1 VRGLPPELVLPL
13 DRTLPAPLAV
23 QLADGLRD
31 AAARGDLRVGH
42 RVPSTRAL
50 ADELGVSR
58 TVTAAA
64 YDQLVAE
71 GWLGPRRGAGTYVL
85 ATSHVSD
92 LRGYRPKDR
101 SRGEAGTDLRPGAPC
116 TAVLDRRAWRRA
128 WRRAGDLEPAA
139 RPEHAGV
146 PAYRDAVARL
156 LLHHRGLAAAPDDVL
171 ATAGTTDGFAE
182 LVALLATH
190 HGRPPRVAI
199 EDPGYLRA
207 VAVLRDAG
215 AEVLGVGVDDEGLRV
230 DEVPP
235 GVDAVYLTPAH
246 QYPLGA
252 RLPVARRAALVAR
265 ARDEG
270 LLLVEDDYD
279 GELRY
284 DVAPLP
290 LLAGLAP
297 DVTVHL
303 GTASKVLTPSLGAG
317 WMVAPPAWRDR
328 VLARRRATSVRP
340 APAGQHVV
348 AALHADG
355 ALARHLARLR
365 RELAAR
371 RARVVDAVAAAGH
384 GVRGDRAGAHLVVD
398 LPDRAAEETVVDAA
412 AADGVHLGPLGAH
425 HLDPAGPRGHGVLVG
440 WAGPAGD
447 ELDDALAV
455 LTRVLAGV
463 APGPPGRR
471 GSAPCPIT

>member
-1 VRGLPPELVLPL
+1 MRGLPPELVLPL
-13 DRTLPAPLAV
+13 DRSVPTPLAV

-31 AAARGDLRVGH
+31 AAARGVLRVGH
-42 RVPSTRAL
+42 RVPSTRSL
-50 ADELGVSR
+50 AEELGVSR

-85 ATSHVSD
+85 ATSHVRD
-92 LRGYRPKDR
+92 LLSYSSEDHA
-101 SRGEAGTDLRPGAPC
+101 RGEALIDLRPGAPC
-116 TAVLDRRAWRRA
+116 TEVLDRRAWRRA
-128 WRRAGDLEPAA
+128 WRRAGDLELAT

-171 ATAGTTDGFAE
+171 ATSGTTDGCAE
-182 LVALLATH
+182 VIALLAADR
-190 HGRPPRVAI
+190 GRPPRVAV

-207 VAVLRDAG
+207 TALLRDAG
-215 AEVLGVGVDDEGLRV
+215 AEVVGVGVDDEGLRV
-230 DEVPP
+230 DDVPG
-235 GVDAVYLTPAH
+235 GVDAVYVTPAH

-290 LLAGLAP
+290 LLAGLGP

-303 GTASKVLTPSLGAG
+303 GTTSKVLTPTLGAG
-317 WMVAPPAWRDR
+317 WMVAPPAWRER
-328 VLARRRATSVRP
+328 VLARRRATGVRP
-340 APAGQHVV
+340 PPAGQQVV

-371 RARVVDAVAAAGH
+371 RARVVDAVAAGGH
-384 GVRGDRAGAHLVVD
+384 AVRGDRAGAHLVVP
-398 LPDRAAEETVVDAA
+398 LPDGAAEDAVVDEAA
-412 AADGVHLGPLGAH
+412 HHGVHLTALGPC
-425 HLDPAGPRGHGVLVG
+425 HLDPAVPRACGVLVG
-440 WAGPAGD
+440 WAGPTAA
-447 ELDDALAV
+447 ELDDALRRLTTV
-455 LTRVLAGV
+455 LG
-463 APGPPGRR
+463 G
-471 GSAPCPIT
+471 

>member
-1 VRGLPPELVLPL
+1 MRGVSPELALPL
-13 DRTLPAPLAV
+13 DRAAATPLAV
-23 QLADGLRD
+23 QLAEGLR
-31 AAARGDLRVGH
+31 AAVTRGALGVGE

-85 ATSHVSD
+85 ATAHVSE
-92 LRGYRPKDR
+92 LWGHSPKVR
-101 SRGEAGTDLRPGAPC
+101 SHTWDAVDLRPGAPC
-116 TAVLDRRAWRRA
+116 VAVLDRSAWRRA
-128 WRRAGDLEPAA
+128 WRRAGDVEPAA
-139 RPEHAGV
+139 RPEPAGV
-146 PAYRDAVARL
+146 PAYREAVARL
-156 LLHHRGLAAAPDDVL
+156 LLHHRGLAATPDGVL
-171 ATAGTTDGFAE
+171 ATSGTTDGFAE
-182 LVALLATH
+182 IVAVLRARTG
-190 HGRPPRVAI
+190 GRPPRVAV
-199 EDPGYLRA
+199 EEPGYGRA
-207 VAVLRDAG
+207 TALLRDAG
-215 AEVLGVGVDDEGLRV
+215 ADAVGVPVDHEGLRV
-230 DEVPP
+230 ADVPA

-252 RLPVARRAALVAR
+252 RLPVARRADLVAR
-265 ARDEG
+265 ARAEG

-303 GTASKVLTPSLGAG
+303 GTTSKILSPALGAG
-317 WMVAPPAWRDR
+317 WMVAPPSWREA

-340 APAGQHVV
+340 GPAGQHVV

-371 RARVVDAVAAAGH
+371 RTRVVDAVTGAGH
-384 GVRGDRAGAHLVVD
+384 TVRGDRAGAHLVVP
-398 LPDRAAEETVVDAA
+398 LPDRGGEDAVVRAAEDA
-412 AADGVHLGPLGAH
+412 GVLVSGLAEYHLGPGTVF
-425 HLDPAGPRGHGVLVG
+425 GILVG
-440 WAGPAGD
+440 WAGPGAA
-447 ELDDALAV
+447 ELDEALAR
-455 LTRVLAGV
+455 LRRILA
-463 APGPPGRR
+463 A
-471 GSAPCPIT
+471 

>member
-1 VRGLPPELVLPL
+1 MRGVSPELALPL
-13 DRTLPAPLAV
+13 DRAAATPLAV
-23 QLADGLRD
+23 QLAEGLR
-31 AAARGDLRVGH
+31 AAVARGALRVGE

-85 ATSHVSD
+85 ATAHVSE
-92 LRGYRPKDR
+92 LRGHSPEVR
-101 SRGEAGTDLRPGAPC
+101 SHGGGVDLRPGSPC
-116 TAVLDRRAWRRA
+116 VAVLDRQAWRRA
-128 WRRAGDLEPAA
+128 WRRAGDREPAA
-139 RPEHAGV
+139 RPEPAGV
-146 PAYRDAVARL
+146 PAYREAVARL
-156 LLHHRGLAAAPDDVL
+156 LLHHRGLAATPDDVL
-171 ATAGTTDGFAE
+171 ATSGTTDGFAE
-182 LVALLATH
+182 IVAVLRTH
-190 HGRPPRVAI
+190 LGRAPRVVV
-199 EDPGYLRA
+199 EDPGYGRA
-207 VAVLRDAG
+207 TALLQDAG
-215 AEVLGVGVDDEGLRV
+215 AVVVGVGVDDEGLRV
-230 DEVPP
+230 ADVPA

-252 RLPVARRAALVAR
+252 RLPVARRAELVAR
-265 ARDEG
+265 ARAEG

-303 GTASKVLTPSLGAG
+303 GTTSKILTQTLGAG
-317 WMVAPPAWRDR
+317 WMVAPPPWREA
-328 VLARRRATSVRP
+328 VLARRQATSVRP
-340 APAGQHVV
+340 APAGQQVV

-371 RARVVDAVAAAGH
+371 RTRVVDAVAAAGH
-384 GVRGDRAGAHLVVD
+384 TVRGDRAGAHLVVP
-398 LPDRAAEETVVDAA
+398 LPDRAAEDALVAA
-412 AADGVHLGPLGAH
+412 AARAGVRVGGLAEYHLGPGTVS
-425 HLDPAGPRGHGVLVG
+425 GVLVG
-440 WAGPAGD
+440 WAGPTAA
-447 ELDDALAV
+447 ELDGALATLAEV
-455 LTRVLAGV
+455 LGSS
-463 APGPPGRR
+463 R
-471 GSAPCPIT
+471 GSGA

>member
-1 VRGLPPELVLPL
+1 MRGVSPELALPL
-13 DRTLPAPLAV
+13 DRAAATPLAV
-23 QLADGLRD
+23 QLADGLR
-31 AAARGDLRVGH
+31 AAVTRGALRVGE

-85 ATSHVSD
+85 ATAHVSE
-92 LRGYRPKDR
+92 LRGYSPEVR
-101 SRGEAGTDLRPGAPC
+101 SHTPDDVDLRPGSPC
-116 TAVLDRRAWRRA
+116 VAVLDRSAWRRA
-128 WRRAGDLEPAA
+128 WRRAGDREPAA
-139 RPEHAGV
+139 RPEPAGV

-156 LLHHRGLAAAPDDVL
+156 LLHHRGLAATPDDVL
-171 ATAGTTDGFAE
+171 ATSGTTDGFAE
-182 LVALLATH
+182 IVAVLRRQL
-190 HGRPPRVAI
+190 GRAPRVVV
-199 EDPGYLRA
+199 EEPGYGRA
-207 VAVLRDAG
+207 TALLRDAG
-215 AEVLGVGVDDEGLRV
+215 AVPVGVPVDDEGLRV
-230 DEVPP
+230 ADVPA

-252 RLPVARRAALVAR
+252 RLPVARRADLVAR
-265 ARDEG
+265 ARAEG

-303 GTASKVLTPSLGAG
+303 GTTSKILSPALGAG
-317 WMVAPPAWRDR
+317 WMVAPPAWRDA
-328 VLARRRATSVRP
+328 VLARRQATSVRP
-340 APAGQHVV
+340 GPAGQQVV

-371 RARVVDAVAAAGH
+371 RTRVVAAVTGAGH
-384 GVRGDRAGAHLVVD
+384 TVRGDRAGAHLVVP
-398 LPDRAAEETVVDAA
+398 LPGRTGEDAVVAA
-412 AADGVHLGPLGAH
+412 AARAGVRVGGLAEYHLGPATVS
-425 HLDPAGPRGHGVLVG
+425 GVLVG
-440 WAGPAGD
+440 WAGPGGA
-447 ELDDALAV
+447 ELDRALAV
-455 LTRVLAGV
+455 LADVLGSS
-463 APGPPGRR
+463 R
-471 GSAPCPIT
+471 GSGP

>member
-1 VRGLPPELVLPL
+1 MRGVSPELALPL
-13 DRTLPAPLAV
+13 DRAATTPLAV
-23 QLADGLRD
+23 QLAEGLR
-31 AAARGDLRVGH
+31 AAVTRGALRVGE

-85 ATSHVSD
+85 ATAHVRD
-92 LRGYRPKDR
+92 LLSYSSEDHARGP
-101 SRGEAGTDLRPGAPC
+101 EPVDLRPGSPC
-116 TAVLDRRAWRRA
+116 VEVLDRSAWRRA
-128 WRRAGDLEPAA
+128 WRRAGDVEPSA
-139 RPEHAGV
+139 RPEPAGV

-156 LLHHRGLAAAPDDVL
+156 LLHHRGLAATPDDVL
-171 ATAGTTDGFAE
+171 ATSGTTDGFAE
-182 LVALLATH
+182 IVAVLGTRT
-190 HGRPPRVAI
+190 GRPPRVAV
-199 EDPGYLRA
+199 EEPGYFRA
-207 VAVLRDAG
+207 TALLQAAG
-215 AEVLGVGVDDEGLRV
+215 ADVVGVPVDDEGLRV
-230 DEVPP
+230 EDLPA

-252 RLPVARRAALVAR
+252 RLPVARRADLVAR
-265 ARDEG
+265 ARAED

-303 GTASKVLTPSLGAG
+303 GTTSKILSPGLGAG
-317 WMVAPPAWRDR
+317 WMVAPPAWRDA
-328 VLARRRATSVRP
+328 VLARREATSVRP
-340 APAGQHVV
+340 APAGQQVV

-371 RARVVDAVAAAGH
+371 RTRVVDAVTAAGH
-384 GVRGDRAGAHLVVD
+384 TVRGDRAGAHLVVP
-398 LPDRAAEETVVDAA
+398 LPDRAAEDALVAA
-412 AADGVHLGPLGAH
+412 AADAGVRVAGLAEYHLE
-425 HLDPAGPRGHGVLVG
+425 PAAPTASHGVMIG
-440 WAGPAGD
+440 WAGPGAAD
-447 ELDDALAV
+447 LDGALAR
-455 LTRVLAGV
+455 LRRILA
-463 APGPPGRR
+463 P
-471 GSAPCPIT
+471 

>member
-13 DRTLPAPLAV
+13 ERSAPTPLAV
-23 QLADGLRD
+23 QLADGLRA
-31 AAARGDLRVGH
+31 AAARGVLRVGH

-50 ADELGVSR
+50 AEELGVSR

-85 ATSHVSD
+85 ATSHVRD
-92 LRGYRPKDR
+92 LLSYSSEDHARG
-101 SRGEAGTDLRPGAPC
+101 GVDLRPGAPC
-116 TAVLDRRAWRRA
+116 TEVLDRRAWRRA

-156 LLHHRGLAAAPDDVL
+156 LLHHRGLAATPDDVL
-171 ATAGTTDGFAE
+171 ATSGTTDGLAE
-182 LVALLATH
+182 VVALLAADR
-190 HGRPPRVAI
+190 GRPPRVAV

-207 VAVLRDAG
+207 TALLRDAG
-215 AEVLGVGVDDEGLRV
+215 AEAVGVGVDDEGLRV
-230 DEVPP
+230 EAVPA

-252 RLPVARRAALVAR
+252 RLPVARRTALVAR

-303 GTASKVLTPSLGAG
+303 GTTSKVLTPSLGAG
-317 WMVAPPAWRDR
+317 WMVAPPAWRER
-328 VLARRRATSVRP
+328 VLARRRCTGVRP
-340 APAGQHVV
+340 APAGQQVV

-384 GVRGDRAGAHLVVD
+384 TVRGDRAGAHLVVP
-398 LPDRAAEETVVDAA
+398 LPDPAAEGAAVDEAA
-412 AADGVHLGPLGAH
+412 RAGVHLTPLGPC
-425 HLDPAGPRGHGVLVG
+425 HLDPTAPRSCGVLVG
-440 WAGPAGD
+440 WAGPTAA
-447 ELDDALAV
+447 ELDDALARLADV
-455 LTRVLAGV
+455 LGAW
-463 APGPPGRR
+463 PG
-471 GSAPCPIT
+471 SSS

>member
-1 VRGLPPELVLPL
+1 GI
-13 DRTLPAPLAV
+13 
-23 QLADGLRD
+23 
-31 AAARGDLRVGH
+31 
-42 RVPSTRAL
+42 
-50 ADELGVSR
+50 
-58 TVTAAA
+58 
-64 YDQLVAE
+64 
-71 GWLGPRRGAGTYVL
+71 
-85 ATSHVSD
+85 
-92 LRGYRPKDR
+92 
-101 SRGEAGTDLRPGAPC
+101 DLRPGAPC
-116 TAVLDRRAWRRA
+116 TTVLDRRAWRRA

-139 RPEHAGV
+139 TPEHAGV

-156 LLHHRGLAAAPDDVL
+156 LLHHRGLAAAPGDVL
-171 ATAGTTDGFAE
+171 ATAGTTDGFTE
-182 LVALLATH
+182 LVALLAAQL
-190 HGRPPRVAI
+190 GRPPRVAI

-215 AEVLGVGVDDEGLRV
+215 AEVVGVGVDDEGLRV
-230 DEVPP
+230 DDVPA

-328 VLARRRATSVRP
+328 VLARRRATGVRP

-371 RARVVDAVAAAGH
+371 RSRVVDAVAAAGR
-384 GVRGDRAGAHLVVD
+384 GVRGDRAGAHLVAD
-398 LPDRAAEETVVDAA
+398 LPDRATEETVVDDAA
-412 AADGVHLGPLGAH
+412 AEGVHLGPLGTH
-425 HLDPAGPRGHGVLVG
+425 HLDPTGSRAHGVLVG

-447 ELDDALAV
+447 ELDAALAV
-455 LTRVLAGV
+455 LTRVL
-463 APGPPGRR
+463 R
-471 GSAPCPIT
+471 G

>member
-13 DRTLPAPLAV
+13 DRDRPAPLAV

-31 AAARGDLRVGH
+31 AATRGVLRVGH

-50 ADELGVSR
+50 ADELGISR

-85 ATSHVSD
+85 ATSYVRD
-92 LRGYRPKDR
+92 LPGY
-101 SRGEAGTDLRPGAPC
+101 SREDHAHSELIDLRPGAPC

-182 LVALLATH
+182 LVALLAAH
-190 HGRPPRVAI
+190 HGRPPRVAV

-215 AEVLGVGVDDEGLRV
+215 AEVVGVGVDDEGLRV
-230 DEVPP
+230 EDVPA

-303 GTASKVLTPSLGAG
+303 GTTSKVLTPSLGAG

-371 RARVVDAVAAAGH
+371 RVRVVDAVAAAGH
-384 GVRGDRAGAHLVVD
+384 RVRGDRAGAHLVVD
-398 LPDRAAEETVVDAA
+398 LPDRAAEVSVVDDA
-412 AADGVHLGPLGAH
+412 AADGVQLGPLGTH
-425 HLDPAGPRGHGVLVG
+425 HLDPAAPRAHGVLVG

-447 ELDDALAV
+447 ELDEALAV
-455 LTRVLAGV
+455 LTRVL
-463 APGPPGRR
+463 R
-471 GSAPCPIT
+471 G

>member
-1 VRGLPPELVLPL
+1 MRGVSPELALPL
-13 DRTLPAPLAV
+13 DRSAPTPLAV
-23 QLADGLRD
+23 QLAEGLRG
-31 AAARGDLRVGH
+31 AVARGALRVGE

-50 ADELGVSR
+50 ATELGVSR

-85 ATSHVSD
+85 ATAHVSE
-92 LRGYRPKDR
+92 LPSYRSEVR
-101 SRGEAGTDLRPGAPC
+101 SRGVEPVDLRPGVPC
-116 TAVLDRRAWRRA
+116 LAVLDRRAWRRA
-128 WRRAGDLEPAA
+128 WRRAGDRDPTA

-146 PAYRDAVARL
+146 PAYREAVARL

-171 ATAGTTDGFAE
+171 ATAGTTDGLAE
-182 LVALLATH
+182 IVTLLRVRT
-190 HGRPPRVAI
+190 GRAPRVAV
-199 EDPGYLRA
+199 EEPGYPRA
-207 VAVLRDAG
+207 TALLRDAG
-215 AEVLGVGVDDEGLRV
+215 AEPVGVGVDGQGVRV
-230 DEVPP
+230 DDLPA

-265 ARDEG
+265 ARAEG
-270 LLLVEDDYD
+270 LLLLEDDYD

-303 GTASKVLTPSLGAG
+303 GTTSKILTPDLGAG
-317 WMVAPPAWRDR
+317 WMVAPPEVRDE

-340 APAGQHVV
+340 SPAGQQVV

-371 RARVVDAVAAAGH
+371 RARVVDVVRAAGH
-384 GVRGDRAGAHLVVD
+384 AVRGDRAGAHLVVP
-398 LPDRAAEETVVDAA
+398 LPDRSTEDAVLADATHRGLLLVGLVET
-412 AADGVHLGPLGAH
+412 
-425 HLDPAGPRGHGVLVG
+425 HLDPGAADAARGVLVG
-440 WAGPAGD
+440 WAGPAASD
-447 ELDDALAV
+447 LDGALARLGDV
-455 LTRVLAGV
+455 LGA
-463 APGPPGRR
+463 RR
-471 GSAPCPIT
+471 GGGSGAWPSP

>member
-1 VRGLPPELVLPL
+1 MRGVSPELALPL
-13 DRTLPAPLAV
+13 DRAATTPLAV
-23 QLADGLRD
+23 QLAEGLR
-31 AAARGDLRVGH
+31 AAVTRGALRVGE

-85 ATSHVSD
+85 ATAPHVRDLLSD
-92 LRGYRPKDR
+92 SSEDHAR
-101 SRGEAGTDLRPGAPC
+101 SPEPVDLRPGSPC
-116 TAVLDRRAWRRA
+116 VAVLDRQAWRRA
-128 WRRAGDLEPAA
+128 WRRAGDVEPAA
-139 RPEHAGV
+139 RPEPAGV

-156 LLHHRGLAAAPDDVL
+156 LLHHRGLAATPDDVL
-171 ATAGTTDGFAE
+171 ATSGTTDGFAE
-182 LVALLATH
+182 LVAVLRTAT
-190 HGRPPRVAI
+190 GRPPRVAV
-199 EDPGYLRA
+199 EEPGYGRA
-207 VAVLRDAG
+207 TALLRDAG
-215 AEVLGVGVDDEGLRV
+215 AEPVGVPVDAEGLRV
-230 DEVPP
+230 ADVPA

-252 RLPVARRAALVAR
+252 RLPVARRADLVAR
-265 ARDEG
+265 ARAEG

-303 GTASKVLTPSLGAG
+303 GTTSKILSPGLGAG
-317 WMVAPPAWRDR
+317 WMVAPPAWRDA

-340 APAGQHVV
+340 APAGQQVV

-371 RARVVDAVAAAGH
+371 RTRVVDAVTGAGRT
-384 GVRGDRAGAHLVVD
+384 VRGDRAGAHLVVP
-398 LPDRAAEETVVDAA
+398 LPDRATEDAVLRAAEDA
-412 AADGVHLGPLGAH
+412 GVLVSGLAEYHLGPGTVF
-425 HLDPAGPRGHGVLVG
+425 GILVG
-440 WAGPAGD
+440 WAGPGAA
-447 ELDDALAV
+447 ELDEALAR
-455 LTRVLAGV
+455 LRRILA
-463 APGPPGRR
+463 A
-471 GSAPCPIT
+471 

>member
-1 VRGLPPELVLPL
+1 MRGVPPELALPL
-13 DRTLPAPLAV
+13 DRAAATPLAV
-23 QLADGLRD
+23 QLAEGLR
-31 AAARGDLRVGH
+31 AAVGRGALRVGE

-85 ATSHVSD
+85 ATAYVSE
-92 LRGYRPKDR
+92 LRGYGPEVR
-101 SRGEAGTDLRPGAPC
+101 SHTTNGVDLRPGAPC
-116 TAVLDRRAWRRA
+116 VAVLDRAAWRRA
-128 WRRAGDLEPAA
+128 WRRAGDVEPTR
-139 RPEHAGV
+139 RPEPAGV

-156 LLHHRGLAAAPDDVL
+156 LLHHRGLAATPDDVL

-182 LVALLATH
+182 V
-190 HGRPPRVAI
+190 
-199 EDPGYLRA
+199 
-207 VAVLRDAG
+207 VAVLRTRAGRAPRVAVEEPGYGRATALLLDAG
-215 AEVLGVGVDDEGLRV
+215 ADVVGVPVDDEGLRV
-230 DEVPP
+230 EDVPS

-252 RLPVARRAALVAR
+252 RLPLARRAALVAR

-270 LLLVEDDYD
+270 TLLVEDDYD

-303 GTASKVLTPSLGAG
+303 GTTSKILSPTLGAG
-317 WMVAPPAWRDR
+317 WMVAPPPLREE

-340 APAGQHVV
+340 GPAGQQVV

-371 RARVVDAVAAAGH
+371 RARVVDAVTAAGH
-384 GVRGDRAGAHLVVD
+384 AVRGDRAGAHVVVP
-398 LPDRAAEETVVDAA
+398 LPDRATEEAVVDAA
-412 AADGVHLGPLGAH
+412 ARAGLLTSGLAEN
-425 HLDPAGPRGHGVLVG
+425 HLDPGAPGAAHGVLVG
-440 WAGPAGD
+440 WAGPDAAD
-447 ELDDALAV
+447 LDGA
-455 LTRVLAGV
+455 LTRLGRILA
-463 APGPPGRR
+463 P
-471 GSAPCPIT
+471 

>member
-1 VRGLPPELVLPL
+1 MRGLPPELVLPL
-13 DRTLPAPLAV
+13 DRAATAPLAV
-23 QLADGLRD
+23 QLADGLRA
-31 AAARGDLRVGH
+31 AAARGELRVGH
-42 RVPSTRAL
+42 RVPSTRAM
-50 ADELGVSR
+50 AEELGVSR

-85 ATSHVSD
+85 ATSHVRD
-92 LRGYRPKDR
+92 LPNRGSGDR
-101 SRGEAGTDLRPGAPC
+101 ARETLIDLRPGTPC
-116 TAVLDRRAWRRA
+116 TEVLDRRAWRRA
-128 WRRAGDLEPAA
+128 WRRAGDVEPAA

-156 LLHHRGLAAAPDDVL
+156 LLHHRGLAATPDDVL

-182 LVALLATH
+182 VVALLGARL
-190 HGRPPRVAI
+190 GRPPRVAV
-199 EDPGYLRA
+199 EDPGYTRA
-207 VAVLRDAG
+207 VAVLDDAG
-215 AEVLGVGVDDEGLRV
+215 AEVVGVGVDDEGLRV
-230 DEVPP
+230 GDVPP
-235 GVDAVYLTPAH
+235 GVDAVCLTPAH

-303 GTASKVLTPSLGAG
+303 GTTSKVLTPGLGAG

-328 VLARRRATSVRP
+328 VLARRRATGVRP

-371 RARVVDAVAAAGH
+371 RARVVEAVAAAGH
-384 GVRGDRAGAHLVVD
+384 AVRGDRAGAHLVVD
-398 LPDRAAEETVVDAA
+398 LPDPAAERAVVDAA
-412 AADGVHLGPLGAH
+412 ADAGVHLTGLDAYH
-425 HLDPAGPRGHGVLVG
+425 RDPAGPRTSGVLVG
-440 WAGPAGD
+440 WAGPTGA
-447 ELDDALAV
+447 ELDDALRRLTTV
-455 LTRVLAGV
+455 LRA
-463 APGPPGRR
+463 R
-471 GSAPCPIT
+471 G